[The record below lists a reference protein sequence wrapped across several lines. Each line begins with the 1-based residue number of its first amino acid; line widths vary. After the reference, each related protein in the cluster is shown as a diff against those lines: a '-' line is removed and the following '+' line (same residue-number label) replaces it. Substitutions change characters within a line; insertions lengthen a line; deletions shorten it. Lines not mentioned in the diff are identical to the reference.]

1 MISCHK
7 LLPELTL
14 RYLFLDL
21 FLLNHADLNWDIL
34 CYHQHRWRF
43 VSEGHISILSSSWD
57 SRGWKNSSSS
67 TEEREKSNFRGLQL
81 AAKKSVIDLTSR
93 SCFLGASPHR
103 RHSEIFGPRIRGGM
117 GREGKGRDGYVDG
130 AVLLCMWRLFGSFCF
145 VAKWSKE
152 QREIFSWSPGFCLLK
167 NVDELSSASEWFQE
181 VV

>member
-43 VSEGHISILSSSWD
+43 VSEGHISIVSSSWD

-93 SCFLGASPHR
+93 SCFLGASPHL
-103 RHSEIFGPRIRGGM
+103 RHSEIFGPRIRGGQ
-117 GREGKGRDGYVDG
+117 GREGKGR
-130 AVLLCMWRLFGSFCF
+130 LRRRSCF
-145 VAKWSKE
+145 VVHVKAFWKFLFCCEVE
-152 QREIFSWSPGFCLLK
+152 QRAERNFQLKPGI
-167 NVDELSSASEWFQE
+167 LSFKECWWA
-181 VV
+181 